1 MLRRPETSATGKAID
16 KREKAITNKKSHRFR
31 SSKPMAFYIIYHR
44 FATVRVRRPIGFR
57 TPPNQIPYAVQ
68 SDSVRRPI
76 GFRTPSNRIP
86 FAARPLVA
94 YSFGTL
100 YEAVDD
106 NIKQNERQY
115 IYRNNISNGHV
126 LVKHYVQHNESQLQ
140 AENRGK
146 STMLG

>member
-1 MLRRPETSATGKAID
+1 MLRRPETSATGTAID
-16 KREKAITNKKSHRFR
+16 KREKSITNEKSHRFR
-31 SSKPMAFYIIYHR
+31 SSKPMAFFVYISRYAAKQLSFSSFSPHAIR
-44 FATVRVRRPIGFR
+44 PFAF
-57 TPPNQIPYAVQ
+57 AAQ

-76 GFRTPSNRIP
+76 RFRPPPDQIPS
-86 FAARPLVA
+86 AERPLVA